1 MVRKQ
6 NALDW
11 YHETV
16 CSTCDL
22 PNDKCPMG
30 STKEQS
36 CILAAILRAIRENE

>member
-1 MVRKQ
+1 MARKQ

-16 CSTCDL
+16 CSRCDL
-22 PNDKCPMG
+22 PNEKCAEG

-36 CILAAILRAIRENE
+36 CILAYLIRKLSK